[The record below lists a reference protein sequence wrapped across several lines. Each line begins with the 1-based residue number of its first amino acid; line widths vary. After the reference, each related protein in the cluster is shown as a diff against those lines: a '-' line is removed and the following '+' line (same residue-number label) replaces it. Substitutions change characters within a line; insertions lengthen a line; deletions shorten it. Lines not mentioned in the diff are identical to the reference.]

1 MSDLDLVIL
10 GGGALLVIMFCFWI
24 WIEYKRDTER

>member
-1 MSDLDLVIL
+1 MSDLLIL
-10 GGGALLVIMFCFWI
+10 GGGALLVIMVCFWI

>member
-1 MSDLDLVIL
+1 MGDLLIL
-10 GGGALLVIMFCFWI
+10 GGGALIVAMVCFWI